1 MADRRVAAG
10 HSDGF
15 ARAPPR
21 VASLEE
27 RWGGS
32 ARERPD
38 RDAQEISG
46 LELVEHLLVWEHLVT
61 YSANQQRRDGRSQ
74 VVPALCRELA
84 DELVEWTASW
94 ARRQRAQLRVERQ
107 LEK

>member
-15 ARAPPR
+15 AQALPR

-32 ARERPD
+32 VLERPGRDARET
-38 RDAQEISG
+38 SG
-46 LELVEHLLVWEHLVT
+46 PEAEHRLVSAHLVMC
-61 YSANQQRRDGRSQ
+61 SANQQRRDGRSQ
-74 VVPALCRELA
+74 VVPALWRELA
-84 DELVEWTASW
+84 DELVESTVSW
-94 ARRQRAQLRVERQ
+94 ARQQRALPVERQ
-107 LEK
+107 PEQ